1 LSKFFREFDAESLPF
16 HKLRFKSSL
25 QSTGEKGTGDN
36 FLSDYLMP
44 NHANNKQK
52 L

>member
-1 LSKFFREFDAESLPF
+1 MLI
-16 HKLRFKSSL
+16 KLRYKSLL
-25 QSTGEKGTGDN
+25 QSIGEKGTANN

-44 NHANNKQK
+44 NHANNKQQ

>member
-1 LSKFFREFDAESLPF
+1 MLN
-16 HKLRFKSSL
+16 KLRFKSLL
-25 QSTGEKGTGDN
+25 QSTGEKGTADN

-44 NHANNKQK
+44 NHANNKQQ